1 MRVYKLMHMNKY
13 VGNYIYDDRSDDI
26 KAVRFKEVDNYP
38 VNLFGISGDIVV
50 NKRRVLNY
58 INSIIP
64 PKDSDNIKEILKDL
78 NIGSYNSWE
87 IYLAMNG
94 YNTKDS
100 SFIDNR
106 YIEME
111 ESEITEFLNRSD
123 INAEVNF

>member
-13 VGNYIYDDRSDDI
+13 IGNFIYDDRSGDV

-50 NKRRVLNY
+50 DKKRVLNY

-64 PKDSDNIKEILKDL
+64 PKDSDNIKEILSEL
-78 NIGSYNSWE
+78 GLGGYNPWE
-87 IYLAMNG
+87 IYVAING

-100 SFIDNR
+100 SFIDGE
-106 YIEME
+106 YINIE
-111 ESEITEFLNRSD
+111 EGELEEFLNM
-123 INAEVNF
+123 N